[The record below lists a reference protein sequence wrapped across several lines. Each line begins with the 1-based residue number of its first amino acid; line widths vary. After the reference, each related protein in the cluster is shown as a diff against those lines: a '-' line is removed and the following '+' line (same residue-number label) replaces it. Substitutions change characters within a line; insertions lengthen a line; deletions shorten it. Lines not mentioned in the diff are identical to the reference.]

1 MQILESNFFQHW
13 NSIFERHAL
22 KITTWPLLY
31 GKSPLCSPQPPLL
44 VRWNLSGHSVINL
57 KSHIT
62 TYPETI
68 IQRVHGKFAFNDWA
82 QSGSPTAL
90 RVFNSWCKGWLGK
103 SKEPNCVQAI
113 SDKSCVRGI
122 SVSACLKNFL
132 SAGDSDLSQR
142 YEEPTNQKDIQASN
156 TKWIFLMV
164 EVVARARVRWHPGVI
179 CSFQNRWACARGGRR
194 SWSSSFSGSFGLGED
209 EGDHVFDWRWIR
221 LRASR
226 GEKAGED
233 WLSRGGMDDGRW
245 RGDKFKIVEDE
256 AADDDSD

>member
-1 MQILESNFFQHW
+1 MEPVWALCDQPQVSHHHLSRDNNPKSSWKIYVQWLSPVW
-13 NSIFERHAL
+13 N
-22 KITTWPLLY
+22 P
-31 GKSPLCSPQPPLL
+31 
-44 VRWNLSGHSVINL
+44 
-57 KSHIT
+57 
-62 TYPETI
+62 
-68 IQRVHGKFAFNDWA
+68 D
-82 QSGSPTAL
+82 SGSPTTL
-90 RVFNSWCKGWLGK
+90 RVFNSWCKGCLGK
-103 SKEPNCVQAI
+103 SKEPNCLKAISVKSCVRAI

-132 SAGDSDLSQR
+132 SAGDSDLSQHCK
-142 YEEPTNQKDIQASN
+142 ESTNQKDLQASN

-179 CSFQNRWACARGGRR
+179 CSFQNRWACARGGHR

-256 AADDDSD
+256 AADDDSDQQKRRNLNNRQDE